1 VYRGRNH
8 RRKAIASAAGLRSE
22 SSAAD
27 SVVIGAAT
35 IADVGDKV
43 VRGDE
48 SEGKKCKDEVHDLL
62 LRCC

>member
-1 VYRGRNH
+1 
-8 RRKAIASAAGLRSE
+8 
-22 SSAAD
+22 
-27 SVVIGAAT
+27 VIGAAT